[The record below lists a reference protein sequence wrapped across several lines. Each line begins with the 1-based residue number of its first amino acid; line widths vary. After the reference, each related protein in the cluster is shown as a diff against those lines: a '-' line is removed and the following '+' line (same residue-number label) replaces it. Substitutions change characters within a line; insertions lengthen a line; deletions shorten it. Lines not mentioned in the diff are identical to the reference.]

1 MTAPTGKVPRCM
13 FCNRPLKTAESQRLG
28 YGKDCGRKCGLTPAK
43 PRRAARAKAARQMA
57 LMSRILEQ
65 PPPPVLPG
73 QTEIPLDYH
82 QPTLEAL

>member
-1 MTAPTGKVPRCM
+1 MTGRMECQG
-13 FCNRPLKTAESQRLG
+13 CHRPLKHPTPTGYGPVCAQRLG
-28 YGKDCGRKCGLTPAK
+28 LTPSK
-43 PRRAARAKAARQMA
+43 PRRSARAKAARQMA
-57 LMSRILEQ
+57 LMSRILDQ